1 MKQIKFILLFILIAI
16 SAVSISI
23 YNNIKLRK
31 NNKVLR
37 NNIEVLYDSV
47 VHYKVAD
54 SLSAAM
60 VAELQFS
67 EKELLRL
74 YNEDKVLIEQLTK
87 KAKLQTIEK
96 IETVMR
102 DTITVELRDT
112 LLVDSAKYFKYN
124 SKWTDVE
131 GYIMR
136 DSLSMNI
143 TNREALLITESLE
156 KKKFWFMRL
165 PIWLFGYK
173 NKRLDVVSRNP
184 NTQIQSVEYINVR

>member
-1 MKQIKFILLFILIAI
+1 MKHIKFILLFILIAI
-16 SAVSISI
+16 SAVSI
-23 YNNIKLRK
+23 YDNNKLRK
-31 NNKVLR
+31 SNKVLR
-37 NNIEVLYDSV
+37 SNIEVLYDSV
-47 VHYKVAD
+47 AHYKVAD
-54 SLSAAM
+54 SLNA
-60 VAELQFS
+60 VKTTELQFS

-87 KAKLQTIEK
+87 KAKLQTVEK
-96 IETVMR
+96 IKTVMR

-131 GYIMR
+131 GYIAQ

-143 TNREALLITESLE
+143 TNRESLLITESLE

-173 NKRLDVVSRNP
+173 NKRLDVVSRNT

>member
-1 MKQIKFILLFILIAI
+1 MKHIKFILLFTLIVI
-16 SAVSISI
+16 SVASVSD
-23 YNNIKLRK
+23 NNRLRK
-31 NNKVLR
+31 NNKALN

-54 SLSAAM
+54 SLNAAK
-60 VAELQFS
+60 VAELQLS
-67 EKELLRL
+67 EKKLLRL
-74 YNEDKVLIEQLTK
+74 YNEDRVLIKQLTK
-87 KAKLQTIEK
+87 KAKLQTVEK
-96 IETVMR
+96 IKAVMH

-112 LLVDSAKYFKYN
+112 LLLDSAKYFKYN

-131 GYIMR
+131 GYVMQ
-136 DSLSMNI
+136 DSLSINI
-143 TNREALLITESLE
+143 ANREALLITESIE
-156 KKKFWFMRL
+156 KKKFWFIRL

>member
-1 MKQIKFILLFILIAI
+1 MKQIKFILLCILIAI
-16 SAVSISI
+16 SAVSI
-23 YNNIKLRK
+23 YDNNKLRK
-31 NNKVLR
+31 SNKALHS
-37 NNIEVLYDSV
+37 NIEVLYDSV
-47 VHYKVAD
+47 THYKVAD
-54 SLSAAM
+54 SLNAAKA
-60 VAELQFS
+60 AELQFS

-74 YNEDKVLIEQLTK
+74 YNEDRALIEQLTK
-87 KAKLQTIEK
+87 KAKLRTVEK
-96 IETVMR
+96 IETVMH
-102 DTITVELRDT
+102 DTITLELRDT

-131 GYIMR
+131 GYIAQ

-143 TNREALLITESLE
+143 TNRESLLITESLE

-173 NKRLDVVSRNP
+173 NKRLDIVSRNP

>member
-1 MKQIKFILLFILIAI
+1 MKQIKIILLFMLIAI
-16 SAVSISI
+16 SAVSI
-23 YNNIKLRK
+23 YDNNKLRK
-31 NNKVLR
+31 SNKTL
-37 NNIEVLYDSV
+37 NSNIEVLYDSV
-47 VHYKVAD
+47 AHYKVAD
-54 SLSAAM
+54 SLNAAK

-74 YNEDKVLIEQLTK
+74 YNEDRVLIEQLTK
-87 KAKLQTIEK
+87 KAKLQTFEK
-96 IETVMR
+96 IETIIH

-131 GYIMR
+131 GYIMQ

-143 TNREALLITESLE
+143 ANREALLITESLE
-156 KKKFWFMRL
+156 KKKFWFIRL

-173 NKRLDVVSRNP
+173 NKRLDIVSRNP